1 MMFKN
6 ICLLLAVSV
15 VLNLSAGPALA
26 IEQQTHGTE
35 KTEHPL
41 MQKSS
46 SSDAN
51 SPHKTEDSSSAAFSD
66 KCAFIFKDFVSD
78 KGTVDYK
85 QLKRKKLDLNKLFD
99 DLRNFDPNEY
109 KKWSKENKM
118 AFWINVYNLEML
130 RIIVDNYPIES
141 TRILRI
147 IWPPDSIRHINGI
160 WDQYKFIVMD
170 EEFTLQEVDQR
181 FFREKFDEPRVFL
194 AITYASLSS
203 PPLRNESYYGYKLN
217 EQLNDQAKKFLA
229 NPLAFKLDRETQKVY
244 LSAIFE
250 PSWYGQYFIKKYGTD
265 KKFKNQQPAVRAVLN
280 FITGYIPEPDV
291 RFLETTNYTVE
302 FMNYNWRLNE

>member
-1 MMFKN
+1 MFKN
-6 ICLLLAVSV
+6 ICLLLIVLA
-15 VLNLSAGPALA
+15 VLNLSACPVFAT
-26 IEQQTHGTE
+26 EQQSPETG
-35 KTEHPL
+35 KAEHPQ

-51 SPHKTEDSSSAAFSD
+51 SPQKAEASSSAAFSD
-66 KCAFIFKDFVSD
+66 KCAFTFKDFVSD

-85 QLKRKKLDLNKLFD
+85 QLKRKKSELNKLFD

-109 KKWSKENKM
+109 KKWSKEDKI
-118 AFWINVYNLEML
+118 AFWLNVYNLEML

-141 TRILRI
+141 TRILRV

-181 FFREKFDEPRVFL
+181 FFRGQLDEPRAFL
-194 AITYASLSS
+194 ALTYASQSS
-203 PPLRNESYYGYKLN
+203 PPLRNEPYYGYKLN
-217 EQLNDQAKKFLA
+217 EQLNDQAKKFLS
-229 NPLAFKLDRETQKVY
+229 NPLAFKIDRESQKVH

-250 PSWYGQYFIKKYGTD
+250 PSWYGQYFVNKYSTD
-265 KKFKNQQPAVRAVLN
+265 KKFKNQQPVVRAVLN

-291 RFLETTNYTVE
+291 RFLETANYTVE

>member
-1 MMFKN
+1 
-6 ICLLLAVSV
+6 
-15 VLNLSAGPALA
+15 
-26 IEQQTHGTE
+26 
-35 KTEHPL
+35 

-51 SPHKTEDSSSAAFSD
+51 NPHKTEASSSAAFAD
-66 KCAFIFKDFVSD
+66 KCAFIFKEFVSD

-85 QLKRKKLDLNKLFD
+85 QLKRKKPELNKLFD

-109 KKWSKENKM
+109 KKWSKEDKM

-181 FFREKFDEPRVFL
+181 FFRGQFDEPRAFL
-194 AITYASLSS
+194 ALTYASQSS
-203 PPLRNESYYGYKLN
+203 PLLRNEPYYGHKMN
-217 EQLNDQAKKFLA
+217 EQLNDQVKKFLA
-229 NPLAFKLDRETQKVY
+229 NPLAFKIDRETQKVY
-244 LSAIFE
+244 LSAIFG
-250 PSWYGQYFIKKYGTD
+250 PSWYGQYFVNKYETD
-265 KKFKNQQPAVRAVLN
+265 KKFKNQQPAVSAVLN

-291 RFLETTNYTVE
+291 RYLETANYTVE
-302 FMNYNWRLNE
+302 FINYNWRLNE